1 MSVPDQNFSIFRGES
16 RNLFIDIN
24 TDDGQDFDLTNAT
37 LQWWVGRSAATLKND
52 DGVVIKKASGSGI
65 SAVESGINI
74 ELQSDDTADLVPGY
88 YAHELKI
95 FSADGSVSTACVG
108 TMVLKHSIDMRV
120 RPQVTAG
127 VASASGSGNVR

>member
-1 MSVPDQNFSIFRGES
+1 MSAVDQDFSLYRGES
-16 RNLFIDIN
+16 RILFVDLNL
-24 TDDGQDFDLTNAT
+24 DDGTDLDLTGAT
-37 LQWWVGRSAATLKND
+37 LEWCVGKSASTLAAD
-52 DGVVIKKASGSGI
+52 AVIRKASGSGI
-65 SAVESGINI
+65 SIVESGINI
-74 ELQSDDTADLVPGY
+74 QLQSDDTADLVPGY